1 MRKLIALA
9 LAIAASLIVAAVAF
23 AAVTTTFKVTATP
36 SKASTKK
43 KERAIALGV
52 DIGIVDPAVNQPP
65 PLKKVVIRFNSGG
78 KFNGAKFPKCSFAK
92 LQAKGE
98 KGCPR
103 GSKVGSGHATASAK
117 PIIDLVNAKMT
128 IFNGQP
134 KGGKPTVL
142 LYNIPD
148 ISSPITLQGTL
159 EKKSASS
166 CADGKG
172 KCDYTLTFEVPNLPT
187 LPNAPPASVL
197 TVKTKTGG
205 NIFVKKKKKV
215 GGKTKRVKI
224 PYIGAPSKCN
234 GTWVAEGSFTY
245 TDGQSSQVSS
255 TASCK
260 K

>member
-1 MRKLIALA
+1 VRKLIALA
-9 LAIAASLIVAAVAF
+9 IAVAASLVVAAVAF
-23 AAVTTTFKVTATP
+23 AAVTTTFKVTASP

-52 DIGIVDPAVNQPP
+52 DIGITDPTLDQPP

-92 LQAKGE
+92 LQAKGI
-98 KGCPR
+98 KGCPK
-103 GSKVGSGHATASAK
+103 GSKVGTGKATASAK

-172 KCDYTLTFEVPNLPT
+172 KCDYTLTFEVPDLPT

-205 NIFVKKKKKV
+205 NLFVKKKKGRK
-215 GGKTKRVKI
+215 KVKI
-224 PYIGAPSKCN
+224 PYIGAPKKCN
-234 GTWVAEGSFTY
+234 GTWVAEATINY
-245 TDGQSSQVSS
+245 KDGQTSQVAS